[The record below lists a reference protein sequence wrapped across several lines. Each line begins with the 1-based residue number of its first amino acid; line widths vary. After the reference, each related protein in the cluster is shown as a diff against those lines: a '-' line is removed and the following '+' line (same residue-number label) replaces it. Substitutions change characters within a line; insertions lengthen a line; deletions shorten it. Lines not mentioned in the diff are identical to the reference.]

1 MVAPT
6 ITYSID
12 LILFIY
18 MEFFANKMIWS
29 AFWGM
34 TIAQVL
40 KVIIILLFERRLD
53 FQRIKETGGMPSSHS
68 ASVAALTTT
77 CGMLY
82 GVSSPYFAICIV
94 FGTIVIHDATGV
106 RRAAGKHA
114 EILNSLVSQLSH
126 LFEKGQNEKA
136 LKTLLGHTY
145 PQVFVG
151 TIVGVIIGYF
161 FGLP

>member
-1 MVAPT
+1 M
-6 ITYSID
+6 D
-12 LILFIY
+12 
-18 MEFFANKMIWS
+18 FFANKMIWS

-34 TIAQVL
+34 VVAQVL
-40 KVIIILLFERRLD
+40 KVIIILIFERRLD

-68 ASVAALTTT
+68 ATVAAITTT

-82 GVSSPYFAICIV
+82 GVASPYFAICLIY
-94 FGTIVIHDATGV
+94 GSIVIHDATGV

-114 EILNSLVSQLSH
+114 EILNNLVSELSH
-126 LFEKGQNEKA
+126 LIEQGKNEKA

-145 PQVFVG
+145 PQVFAG

-161 FGLP
+161 FGVR

>member
-1 MVAPT
+1 M
-6 ITYSID
+6 ICS
-12 LILFIY
+12 

-34 TIAQVL
+34 VIAQVL
-40 KVIIILLFERRLD
+40 KVVIIVIFERRWD

-68 ASVAALTTT
+68 ATVAAITTT
-77 CGMLY
+77 CGMMY
-82 GVSSPYFAICIV
+82 GMNSPYFAICII
-94 FGTIVIHDATGV
+94 FGSIVIHDATGV

-114 EILNSLVSQLSH
+114 EILNNLVSELSH
-126 LFEKGQNEKA
+126 LIVEGKNEKA

-151 TIVGVIIGYF
+151 TIVGIIIGYF
-161 FGLP
+161 WGIR

>member
-1 MVAPT
+1 MMNAM
-6 ITYSID
+6 D
-12 LILFIY
+12 
-18 MEFFANKMIWS
+18 FFANKMIWS

-34 TIAQVL
+34 VVAQVL
-40 KVIIILLFERRLD
+40 KVLIILLFERRLD

-68 ASVAALTTT
+68 ATVAALTTT

-82 GVSSPYFAICIV
+82 GMGSPYFAICII
-94 FGTIVIHDATGV
+94 FGSVVIHDATGV

-114 EILNSLVSQLSH
+114 EILNNLLSELSH
-126 LFEKGQNEKA
+126 LLEQGKNEKA

-145 PQVFVG
+145 PQVFAG

-161 FGLP
+161 FGVR

>member
-1 MVAPT
+1 MMSAM
-6 ITYSID
+6 D
-12 LILFIY
+12 
-18 MEFFANKMIWS
+18 FFANKMIWA

-34 TIAQVL
+34 VVAQVL

-68 ASVAALTTT
+68 ATVAAITTT
-77 CGMLY
+77 CGILY
-82 GVSSPYFAICIV
+82 GVASPYFAICLIY
-94 FGTIVIHDATGV
+94 GTIVIHDATGV

-114 EILNSLVSQLSH
+114 EILNNLVSELSH
-126 LFEKGQNEKA
+126 LIEQGKNEKA

-145 PQVFVG
+145 PQVFAG

-161 FGLP
+161 FGVS

>member
-1 MVAPT
+1 
-6 ITYSID
+6 
-12 LILFIY
+12 

-34 TIAQVL
+34 TIAQIL
-40 KVIIILLFERRLD
+40 KVVIILIFERRFD

-68 ASVAALTTT
+68 ATVAAITTT
-77 CGMLY
+77 CGILY
-82 GVSSPYFAICIV
+82 GVSSPLFAICII

-114 EILNSLVSQLSH
+114 EILNNLVSELSH
-126 LFEKGQNEKA
+126 LIEEGKNEKA

-145 PQVFVG
+145 PQVFAG
-151 TIVGVIIGYF
+151 TILGVIIGYF
-161 FGLP
+161 YANF

>member
-1 MVAPT
+1 
-6 ITYSID
+6 
-12 LILFIY
+12 

-34 TIAQVL
+34 VIAQVL
-40 KVIIILLFERRLD
+40 KVVIIVIFERRWD

-68 ASVAALTTT
+68 ATVAAITTT
-77 CGMLY
+77 CGMMY
-82 GVSSPYFAICIV
+82 GMNSPYFAICII
-94 FGTIVIHDATGV
+94 FGSIVIHDATGV

-114 EILNSLVSQLSH
+114 EILNNLVSELSH
-126 LFEKGQNEKA
+126 LIVEGKNEKA

-151 TIVGVIIGYF
+151 TIVGIIIGYF
-161 FGLP
+161 WGIR

>member
-1 MVAPT
+1 
-6 ITYSID
+6 
-12 LILFIY
+12 

-29 AFWGM
+29 AFWAM
-34 TIAQVL
+34 LVAQLL
-40 KVIIILLFERRLD
+40 KVVIILIFERRLD
-53 FQRIKETGGMPSSHS
+53 LERIKETGGMPSSHS
-68 ASVAALTTT
+68 ATVAALTTT

-114 EILNSLVSQLSH
+114 EILNNLVSELSH
-126 LFEKGQNEKA
+126 LIEEGKNEKA

-145 PQVFVG
+145 PQVAAG
-151 TIVGVIIGYF
+151 TVVGVIIGYF
-161 FGLP
+161 FGLPTHL

>member
-1 MVAPT
+1 
-6 ITYSID
+6 
-12 LILFIY
+12 

-34 TIAQVL
+34 VIAQIL
-40 KVIIILLFERRLD
+40 KVLIILLFERRLD

-68 ASVAALTTT
+68 ATVAAMTTT

-82 GVSSPYFAICIV
+82 GVGSPYFAICLI

-114 EILNSLVSQLSH
+114 EILNNLVSELSH
-126 LFEKGQNEKA
+126 LIEEGKNEKA

-145 PQVFVG
+145 PQVIAGTLVG
-151 TIVGVIIGYF
+151 ILVGYL
-161 FGLP
+161 FGIS